1 MTKLT
6 IGERITLL
14 GILPKQ
20 ANILI
25 IRRVEELAK
34 KLQPSNN
41 EIKKF
46 EIKVGEGQITW
57 NDPNYTI
64 EIEIGEIMSEEI
76 KKILK
81 QMSEENKLGREHI
94 GLYDKFMEEKKEEEK
109 K

>member
-1 MTKLT
+1 MKLNLS
-6 IGERITLL
+6 ERFVLL
-14 GILPKQ
+14 GILPKE

-41 EIKKF
+41 EVKKY
-46 EIKVGEGQITW
+46 EIKSAGNQLTW
-57 NDPNYTI
+57 NDPKYEI

-81 QMSEENKLGREHI
+81 TMSDENKLGREHI
-94 GLYDKFMEEKKEEEK
+94 GLYDKFVEPKEVEKK
-109 K
+109 